1 MAPLGILMAVF
12 VLLVFVRGFL
22 ISLTDAQ
29 GINHGSFIGLANF
42 KAIAAD
48 REFWTAVLTTLE
60 FAGACLIT
68 QLPAAFLLA
77 SWLRTVRSQRIQ
89 AVLSA
94 AFLVPFLMNSVVT
107 ALLFRMLFAEPGIV
121 NWLLGLLHLPDQ
133 HRWVVDPEVS
143 FGLLVGVAFWQGIG
157 FPTIYFLTALEAI
170 DPAIYEA
177 ATLDGASAAGRFFR
191 ITVPLMRPAVTFM
204 AVTSAVGSLVI
215 FDLVF
220 MLFQHAI
227 NDNVR
232 SVLIYIYGKAY
243 FGNFELGLGAAAGW
257 IAFFIILAV
266 SLLQLKVLGLGK
278 PQEE

>member
-12 VLLVFVRGFL
+12 VFLVFIRGFL

-48 REFWTAVLTTLE
+48 RQFWTTVLTTLE

-133 HRWVVDPEVS
+133 VRWVFDPEVS

-157 FPTIYFLTALEAI
+157 FPTIYFLTAFQAI
-170 DPAIYEA
+170 DPTIYEA
-177 ATLDGASAAGRFFR
+177 ATLDGASAPVRFLR
-191 ITVPLMRPAVTFM
+191 ITVPLMRPAVTFL
-204 AVTSAVGSLVI
+204 AVTSAVGSLVV

-220 MLFQHAI
+220 LLFQQGV

-232 SVLIYIYGKAY
+232 SILIYIYGKAY
-243 FGNFELGLGAAAGW
+243 FGNLELGLGAAAGW
-257 IAFFIILAV
+257 IAFFIILVV
-266 SLLQLKVLGLGK
+266 SLLQLNVLGLGK